1 MLLTETSVP
10 LVAGSDAAAL
20 PYFGTDAPR
29 GSRAPP
35 VALLSHLQ
43 RHEVGCKAQQPDAH
57 THVFGCW
64 GRPATHWCQ
73 AASPRPWAHSP
84 HLCPQTAGKPSPS
97 NNSLPSLLSPFFFFL
112 FFFCSPYLSWGLY
125 CGRARPAPDA
135 LPSSRP
141 PPPETLRPSVGAV
154 SWKAGQGGD
163 PESLGPAEQGGLT
176 RSTPP
181 FPPRTMGAPTA
192 RPEPAPQHRG
202 EPPARF
208 KSRAGRSPPDT
219 GVWFKDVSR
228 ETQINN
234 FSRRKWTRA
243 QSWQGLQTLKMC
255 TDGRKSTSK

>member
-84 HLCPQTAGKPSPS
+84 HLCPQTAGKPSHS

-112 FFFCSPYLSWGLY
+112 FFLFPLPFLRAVLRPGSSCPRRAAKQPPTPTRDSPAVRRRGVLE
-125 CGRARPAPDA
+125 GRAGGGPGEPRPCRAGGSHSVNPPLPPQDNGRPD
-135 LPSSRP
+135 SSP
-141 PPPETLRPSVGAV
+141 
-154 SWKAGQGGD
+154 WAG
-163 PESLGPAEQGGLT
+163 
-176 RSTPP
+176 
-181 FPPRTMGAPTA
+181 PTA
-192 RPEPAPQHRG
+192 PR
-202 EPPARF
+202 
-208 KSRAGRSPPDT
+208 RAAGP
-219 GVWFKDVSR
+219 
-228 ETQINN
+228 
-234 FSRRKWTRA
+234 
-243 QSWQGLQTLKMC
+243 L
-255 TDGRKSTSK
+255 